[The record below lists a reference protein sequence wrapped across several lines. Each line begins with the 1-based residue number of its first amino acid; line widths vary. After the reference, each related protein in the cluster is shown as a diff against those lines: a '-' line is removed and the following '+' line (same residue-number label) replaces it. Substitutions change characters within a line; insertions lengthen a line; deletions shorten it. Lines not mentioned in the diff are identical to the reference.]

1 MRLPKKERQRQ
12 LKLSLQANP
21 FLTDEEMARR
31 HGVSVQTIR
40 LDRMELGIP
49 ELRERIKDMA
59 EGNFDRIRSLAPD
72 EVIGEIVD
80 LQLNQSG
87 VSVLEIREEHV
98 FSRNRIARGHHL
110 FAQANS
116 LAVAVIDADVV
127 LTASAAIRFVR
138 PVRLGEKCIAKARVV
153 KSTPHRIQ
161 VDVETF
167 VNEERVFQGVFD
179 MYRSREEKGKK

>member
-1 MRLPKKERQRQ
+1 MKLA
-12 LKLSLQANP
+12 LKPTLSLR
-21 FLTDEEMARR
+21 MRR
-31 HGVSVQTIR
+31 WPPETRVSVQTIR

-59 EGNFDRIRSLAPD
+59 EGNFDRIRSLAPE

-127 LTASAAIRFVR
+127 LTASAAIRFVKAGA
-138 PVRLGEKCIAKARVV
+138 PGGKVHCQGPRL

-179 MYRSREEKGKK
+179 MYRAREEKGRK